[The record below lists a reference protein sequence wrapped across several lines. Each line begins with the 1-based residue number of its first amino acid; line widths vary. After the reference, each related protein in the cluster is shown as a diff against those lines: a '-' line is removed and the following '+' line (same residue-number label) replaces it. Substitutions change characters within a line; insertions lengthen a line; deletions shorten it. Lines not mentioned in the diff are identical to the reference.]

1 MHTVG
6 FLLRKKA
13 TILELSPIMSNTS
26 DKATNKNLPCQLTIQ
41 QAVDIARNAEH
52 GLESGV
58 AVYLEEAMVRIWDKI
73 SCKPDT
79 YVLSA
84 AEFAVFNFYR
94 HRYHGHVAER
104 AVERYWRNA
113 RVISEG

>member
-1 MHTVG
+1 
-6 FLLRKKA
+6 
-13 TILELSPIMSNTS
+13 MSNTS
-26 DKATNKNLPCQLTIQ
+26 YKATNENLPRQLTIQ
-41 QAVDIARNAEH
+41 QAIDIARNAEH

-58 AVYLEEAMVRIWDKI
+58 AAYLEEAMVRIWDKI

-94 HRYHGHVAER
+94 HRYRGHVAER

-113 RVISEG
+113 RVISEGELDTR